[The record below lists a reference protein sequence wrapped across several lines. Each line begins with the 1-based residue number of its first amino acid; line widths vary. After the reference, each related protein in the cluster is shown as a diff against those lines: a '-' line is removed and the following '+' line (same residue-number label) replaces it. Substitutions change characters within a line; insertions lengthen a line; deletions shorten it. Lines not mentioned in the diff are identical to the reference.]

1 MCMRSGVVVHAQ
13 LPAGRRNEHGCGE
26 CHKLKDGWQG
36 SQRSTEPFRL
46 SAPSPPEP
54 PLSVVMK
61 YTPAVCFQHSLLLFQ
76 PLCVLP
82 GRLYAFGVHT
92 YFRLSVYL
100 LSDW

>member
-1 MCMRSGVVVHAQ
+1 MRSGVVVHAQ
-13 LPAGRRNEHGCGE
+13 LPAGRRNEHG
-26 CHKLKDGWQG
+26 DGGVSPAERWLAG

-82 GRLYAFGVHT
+82 GRLHAFGVHT